1 MGTMRNVSI
10 ELSTE
15 TLHSGH
21 ARNDRLTTDRRN
33 IVKSI
38 VVILASMWACL
49 CVLLSRQAFAQ
60 GVIAVDKQYHQCI
73 TACTSQLEAK
83 GKVGCITFDDFS
95 ECIQKDAKCAGVP
108 KDGKTAL
115 GDFCRA
121 CGNASSSCTQS
132 APGTVAPPPT
142 PKKKPRPPAVTPM
155 KPSLVEPGKTH
166 PPGAEP
172 KDDPYSEPDL
182 PPPPKSDEKRCE
194 AAGGVWVDMQVED
207 EKGEY
212 HSKKSCFTLEHA
224 YEWIVGLQSQ
234 INDLKKNGDRLS
246 TEQLVAL
253 RTLAG
258 MRLPPDLMERF
269 SRIETALEWMCRPT
283 ETSNMT
289 PQQIRDRGKK
299 DGGMPGLI
307 DRCARM
313 AIQVEENRKE
323 ISKVRVTADNAFALA
338 KANRA
343 RLSAL
348 EGSRGCSAM
357 LRAGAL
363 ASAHIIRTP
372 VLDETAAFLGAE
384 GGWMPCLSNRFAMN
398 LFVGVGYSSEMS
410 GSNSAVMDLGAGF
423 SYIVSPTLRFGI
435 DLYGEHYYRDNESS
449 KVNFYGSG
457 LHVSWLPLYRDE
469 NSFSPMFTIRAP
481 FGVMRSDVADRGV
494 VNQFGIAVQ
503 GFAGLA
509 FWDGPRRDPPSSG
522 NGSSPVTGS
531 TSGAVVSK

>member
-1 MGTMRNVSI
+1 M
-10 ELSTE
+10 
-15 TLHSGH
+15 
-21 ARNDRLTTDRRN
+21 
-33 IVKSI
+33 KSI

-49 CVLLSRQAFAQ
+49 CVLLPRQAFAQ

-121 CGNASSSCTQS
+121 CGNASSSCTQA
-132 APGTVAPPPT
+132 APGTVAPSAAKKT
-142 PKKKPRPPAVTPM
+142 PRSPAVMPPA
-155 KPSLVEPGKTH
+155 KPSSEEPGKTH
-166 PPGAEP
+166 PPGTEP
-172 KDDPYSEPDL
+172 KGDPHGEPDL
-182 PPPPKSDEKRCE
+182 PPPPKSDEERCK

-224 YEWIVGLQSQ
+224 YTWIVELQDQ
-234 INDLKKNGDRLS
+234 ITDLKKNGGSLTKKQLDDLRALS
-246 TEQLVAL
+246 
-253 RTLAG
+253 G
-258 MRLPPDLMERF
+258 MRLPPDFMERF
-269 SRIETALEWMCRPT
+269 SRIETALEWMCRPA
-283 ETSNMT
+283 EASDMT
-289 PQQIRDRGKK
+289 PQQIRDKGKK
-299 DGGMPGLI
+299 DGGTPGLI

-323 ISKVRVTADNAFALA
+323 ISKVRVTADNALALA
-338 KANRA
+338 EGNRMKLA
-343 RLSAL
+343 GL
-348 EGSRGCSAM
+348 EGSRRCSAM

-423 SYIVSPTLRFGI
+423 SYLVSPTLRFGI

-449 KVNFYGSG
+449 KLNFYGSG
-457 LHVSWLPLYRDE
+457 LHVSWLPLYRDG
-469 NSFSPMFTIRAP
+469 NSFSPIFTIRAP

-494 VNQFGIAVQ
+494 VNQFGVAVQ
-503 GFAGLA
+503 GFVGVA
-509 FWDGPRRDPPSSG
+509 FWDGPRRSPSSSG
-522 NGSSPVTGS
+522 NSSSPTMGS
-531 TSGAVVSK
+531 MSGAGSVSVSK